1 VKKIKIGIDARMF
14 SDAFTG
20 IGRYNFELT
29 KRFFA
34 LKPDIEWVLFLN
46 EPEFSQFDFPR
57 NVKKV
62 CVNAP
67 HYSLAEQTKFLLLLH
82 KEKCDLIW
90 FTHFNR
96 PLFYFKPCVVT
107 IHDTTLSFYPG
118 KKMGQWWRKLAYK
131 LVITMAVHMARTVI
145 TVSKNTRNDVIKLF
159 HISSQKVISVW
170 NGLSTDFYQC
180 TEAEHG
186 EVKAKFQLPK
196 EFLLYTGVWREH
208 KNLVRLL
215 QAFDIVKKS
224 YPDVQLVITGKR
236 DPHYPEVL
244 ETVRTLGLSESV
256 RFVGLVKF
264 SDLQKLY
271 SAATAYVF
279 PSLYEGFGL
288 PPLESMA
295 AGTPVIASN
304 SSAIPEVCG
313 DATEYFDPEN
323 VEEMA
328 EKISFV
334 LKNDSRR
341 KELIEKGFKRIKEF
355 SWDKSAEETLKIL
368 LEAVHLKKK

>member
-1 VKKIKIGIDARMF
+1 MKKLRIGIDARMF

-34 LKPDIEWVLFLN
+34 LRKDIEWVLFLN
-46 EPEFSQFDFPR
+46 EPEFSNFSFPE

-62 CVNAP
+62 CVNAA
-67 HYSLAEQTKFLLLLH
+67 HYSFAEQTKFLSLLK
-82 KEKCDLIW
+82 KEKCDLVW

-131 LVITMAVHMARTVI
+131 VVITMAVRISRKVI
-145 TVSKNTRNDVIKLF
+145 TVSRNTRDDVVRLF
-159 HISSQKVISVW
+159 GISSQKITPIW
-170 NGLSTDFYQC
+170 NGLSPDFHQC
-180 TEAEHG
+180 TEEEH
-186 EVKAKFQLPK
+186 EAVRQKFNLPQQ
-196 EFLLYTGVWREH
+196 FLLYTGVWREH

-215 QAFDIVKKS
+215 KAFDLVRKS
-224 YPDVQLVITGKR
+224 YPDAQLVITGRR

-244 ETVRTLGLSESV
+244 ETVHLLGLDDSV
-256 RFVGLVKF
+256 RFVGLVDF

-271 SAATAYVF
+271 SAATEYVF

-288 PPLESMA
+288 PPLEAMA
-295 AGTPVIASN
+295 AGTPVAVSRA
-304 SSAIPEVCG
+304 SAIPEVCG
-313 DATEYFDPEN
+313 DAAEYFDPLNEQ
-323 VEEMA
+323 EMA
-328 EKISFV
+328 EKIMV
-334 LKNDSRR
+334 LLANDKRR
-341 KELIEKGFKRIKEF
+341 NELIKNGFARVKEF
-355 SWDKSAEETLKIL
+355 SWDRAAEETLKIL
-368 LEAVHLKKK
+368 LEAVHSKKK

>member
-1 VKKIKIGIDARMF
+1 MKIGIDARMF

-34 LKPDIEWVLFLN
+34 MKPDIEWVLFLN
-46 EPEFSQFDFPR
+46 EPEFSQFEFPG

-62 CVNAP
+62 CVNAS
-67 HYSLAEQTKFLLLLH
+67 HYSFAEQTKFLFLLN
-82 KEKCDLIW
+82 KEKCDLVW

-96 PLFYFKPCVVT
+96 PLFYFRSCVVT

-131 LVITMAVHMARTVI
+131 AVITIAVRTAKTVI
-145 TVSKNTRNDVIKLF
+145 TVSRNTRNDVVKLF
-159 HISSQKVISVW
+159 HISSQKVIPVW
-170 NGLSTDFYQC
+170 NGLSTDFHQC

-186 EVKAKFQLPK
+186 AVKAKFQLPK

-215 QAFDIVKKS
+215 KAFYIVKKE

-244 ETVRTLGLSESV
+244 ETVRTLGLTESV

-304 SSAIPEVCG
+304 SSAIPEICG
-313 DATEYFDPEN
+313 NAVEYFNPEN
-323 VEEMA
+323 EKEMA
-328 EKISFV
+328 QKIS
-334 LKNDSRR
+334 LILGDDNRK
-341 KELIEKGFKRIKEF
+341 KELMEKGFERIKEF
-355 SWDKSAEETLKIL
+355 GWEKSAEETLKIL
-368 LEAVHLKKK
+368 LEAVQLKKK